1 MLKQFTPVWYKQC
14 LFALSMMAA
23 AALACTNADFFEA
36 RDEELSLWDDF
47 DRCYRGL
54 GQILSDPET
63 KARMELCLFDY
74 TPEEI
79 EKIKN
84 TKTCFES
91 KDCLD
96 FFNDF
101 VAVEEPAPAEPEPPQ
116 PEEIPAGPQGTLAL
130 TNPAATPEDCTA
142 ELTEQSLAMTCNFRI
157 QVEATWQSS
166 VTPAYIH
173 CDAGSRGTSTHE
185 LTAPS
190 GDKTIEFVASNLEV
204 VHHVERI
211 PDDRFITF
219 SCALSTKAE
228 HRITS
233 GPNTLAQLR
242 CLPPD
247 NFDPDDPTLCPA
259 AIGSWATVWSAP

>member
-23 AALACTNADFFEA
+23 AALACTTDFFEA
-36 RDEELSLWDDF
+36 RDEALPLYTEF
-47 DRCYRGL
+47 NRCYSEG
-54 GQILSDPET
+54 GHILTDPET
-63 KARMELCLFDY
+63 KARMEICLLDY
-74 TPEEI
+74 TPEEV

-84 TKTCFES
+84 TKTCFDS

-96 FFNDF
+96 FFNDLA
-101 VAVEEPAPAEPEPPQ
+101 VVEEAAPAEPEPPQ
-116 PEEIPAGPQGTLAL
+116 PEEIPAEPEGTLAL
-130 TNPAATPEDCTA
+130 SNTVATPEDCTA
-142 ELTEQSLAMTCNFRI
+142 ELTEQSLAMSCNFRI

-190 GDKTIEFVASNLEV
+190 GDKTIEFLASNLEV
-204 VHHVERI
+204 VHHVEGK

-242 CLPPD
+242 CLSPD
-247 NFDPDDPTLCPA
+247 NFDPKYPGQCPA
-259 AIGSWATVWSAP
+259 ALASWATVWSAP